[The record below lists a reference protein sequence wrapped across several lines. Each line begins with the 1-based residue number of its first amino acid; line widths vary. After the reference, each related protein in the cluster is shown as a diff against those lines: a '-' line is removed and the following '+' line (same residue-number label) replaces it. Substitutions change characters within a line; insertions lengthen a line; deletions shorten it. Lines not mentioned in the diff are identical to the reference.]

1 VSDRGYNYTVNV
13 NATDDAGATA
23 TDSKTRTI
31 GNTAFTDAFDV
42 LGDNVGAFN
51 VTIDGTTKTRGN
63 QFITAQ
69 SFNATFSK
77 SGFFDKTATFT
88 EGLNNNFTGVG
99 DANVTVLVDDDPS
112 NNTVSNYTATISN
125 NSNGFSENKSTTSGS
140 VSFFAVQNAT
150 YNVTADS
157 DTRPFTSRIVNVT
170 SQQQNVTFSLK
181 KERTAELTFKDTT
194 GNSVITQQVNYT
206 LTPTNINASV
216 VSGDTSTGSA
226 NETLLEPASYR
237 GQAES
242 SGFEPNTFFFTI
254 RDESINDK
262 TVYLTDKNKTS
273 PITVTVL
280 DQATNPV
287 SGVKVRLQRFY
298 TNTSSYNTITSSQ
311 TDSEGQT
318 TLFPPADRAYYKFTF
333 NRNNDLLKIT
343 DPLQLLKATYQFTVS
358 LGETQLTESNAYN
371 ALSTE
376 LRYDNATS
384 DFKATIDQSGEN
396 NKACLK
402 TERTGALRTTRLN
415 KTCTTSTTA
424 TLILPRGQANDTYTA
439 TVTYQT
445 SKSTFEVDTLTK
457 SFGDETPATTTGVLG
472 QLILTLI
479 VSVPVIALLPSIS
492 PVIIASTI
500 ALGWWIGLTTIG
512 LPAVMAILVT
522 GVTATIAARK
532 R

>member
-1 VSDRGYNYTVNV
+1 
-13 NATDDAGATA
+13 
-23 TDSKTRTI
+23 
-31 GNTAFTDAFDV
+31 
-42 LGDNVGAFN
+42 
-51 VTIDGTTKTRGN
+51 
-63 QFITAQ
+63 
-69 SFNATFSK
+69 
-77 SGFFDKTATFT
+77 
-88 EGLNNNFTGVG
+88 
-99 DANVTVLVDDDPS
+99 
-112 NNTVSNYTATISN
+112 
-125 NSNGFSENKSTTSGS
+125 
-140 VSFFAVQNAT
+140 
-150 YNVTADS
+150 
-157 DTRPFTSRIVNVT
+157 
-170 SQQQNVTFSLK
+170 
-181 KERTAELTFKDTT
+181 
-194 GNSVITQQVNYT
+194 
-206 LTPTNINASV
+206 
-216 VSGDTSTGSA
+216 
-226 NETLLEPASYR
+226 LLEPASYR

-242 SGFEPNTFFFTI
+242 NGFEPNTFFFTI

-262 TVYLTDKNKTS
+262 TVYLTGENKTS

-298 TNTSSYNTITSSQ
+298 TNTSSYNTITASQ

-333 NRNNDLLKIT
+333 NRDKDLLKIT

-358 LGETQLTESNAYN
+358 LGETQLTESNAYT
-371 ALSTE
+371 ALSTD

-396 NKACLK
+396 NKACLI

-424 TLILPRGQANDTYTA
+424 TLILPRGSANDTYTA

-457 SFGDETPATTTGVLG
+457 SFGDETPATTTGLLG

-479 VSVPVIALLPSIS
+479 VSVPAVALLPSLS
-492 PVIIASTI
+492 PVIIATTL

-512 LPAVMAILVT
+512 LPAVMAILVA